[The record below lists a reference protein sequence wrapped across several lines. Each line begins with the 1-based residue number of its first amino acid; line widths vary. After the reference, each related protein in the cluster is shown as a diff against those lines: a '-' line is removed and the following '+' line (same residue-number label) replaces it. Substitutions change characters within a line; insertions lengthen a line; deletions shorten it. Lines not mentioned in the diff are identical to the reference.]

1 MPSDIKGYRT
11 LPQEDVDL
19 INRVKAHANE
29 TYLLWEEVR
38 LHVTR
43 SKHVPGSIPDSE
55 PARWAAIA
63 RTDLQRGYMA
73 LVRAIAQPA
82 GF

>member
-1 MPSDIKGYRT
+1 MAEISGYRS
-11 LPQEDVDL
+11 LPPEDVDL
-19 INRVKAHANE
+19 INRIKAHANE
-29 TYLLWEEVR
+29 TYMLWEEVR

-63 RTDLQRGYMA
+63 RTDLQQGYMA
-73 LVRAIAQPA
+73 LVRSVAQPA

>member
-1 MPSDIKGYRT
+1 MASDITGYRV
-11 LPQEDVDL
+11 LPEEDVDL
-19 INRVKAHANE
+19 INRIKAHANE
-29 TYLLWEEVR
+29 TYMLWEEVR

-63 RTDLQRGYMA
+63 RTDLQQGYMA
-73 LVRAIAQPA
+73 LVRSIAQPA

>member
-1 MPSDIKGYRT
+1 MPEIAGYRV
-11 LPQEDVDL
+11 LPEEDVAL
-19 INRVKAHANE
+19 INRIKAHANE
-29 TYLLWEEVR
+29 TAALWEEVR

-43 SKHVPGSIPDSE
+43 SKHVPGSVPDSE

-63 RTDLQRGYMA
+63 RTDLQQGYMA
-73 LVRAIAQPA
+73 LTRAVAQPA

>member
-29 TYLLWEEVR
+29 TCLLWEEVR

-43 SKHVPGSIPDSE
+43 SKHIEGTIPDSE

-63 RTDLQRGYMA
+63 RTELQQGYMA
-73 LVRAIAQPA
+73 LVRAVAQPK